1 MKTEKYFPEEK
12 YVNLK
17 QTLKEYL
24 LLTVGVLFVVVGV
37 YFFKFPNNFAIG
49 GVTGLA
55 MIVSNLLGGAIS
67 SATIV
72 TIVNT
77 ILLII
82 GLIVLGKEFSTKT
95 IYGSFLLSGSLQLL
109 EIIYPMNAPFTTEPV
124 LELAFAVGFPA
135 IGSAILFNTGG
146 STGGTDIVAMIL
158 KKYSSFDIGQA
169 LFVSDFVLTLLA
181 FPTFGMQTGLLS
193 FLGLV
198 LKSTVVDT
206 AIESMNLC
214 KYFTVICDD
223 ADPITHYIVQDL
235 KRSAT
240 VCDATGAFSGL
251 NKKVILTVMNRAQA
265 VQLRQFIR
273 QEQPSA
279 FILITNTSEIIG
291 RGFRVPTELKK
302 K

>member
-1 MKTEKYFPEEK
+1 MKRII
-12 YVNLK
+12 
-17 QTLKEYL
+17 KEYAI
-24 LLTVGVLFVVVGV
+24 LTVGVLLVVIGV

-55 MIVSNLLGGAIS
+55 MIVSSMLGGAIS
-67 SATIV
+67 SATLVNI
-72 TIVNT
+72 INT

-82 GLIVLGKEFSTKT
+82 GLLVLGKGFGLKT

-109 EIIYPMNAPFTTEPV
+109 EVIYPMTQPFTTEPV

-135 IGSAILFNTGG
+135 IGSAILFNCGG

-158 KKYSSFDIGQA
+158 KKYTSFDIGQA
-169 LFVSDFVLTLLA
+169 LFLSDLILTLLA
-181 FPTFGMQTGLLS
+181 FPAFGMQTGLLS
-193 FLGLV
+193 ALGLI
-198 LKSTVVDT
+198 LKSTLVDT

-223 ADPITHYIVQDL
+223 AEPINRYIVQEL
-235 KRSAT
+235 HRSAT
-240 VCDATGAFSGL
+240 VCNATGAFSGQ

-265 VQLRQFIR
+265 LQLRQFIH

-291 RGFRVPTELKK
+291 RGFRGVN
-302 K
+302 

>member
-1 MKTEKYFPEEK
+1 
-12 YVNLK
+12 LK
-17 QTLKEYL
+17 QKVKEYV
-24 LLTVGVLFVVVGV
+24 LLTLGTLCVVVGV

-55 MIVSNLLGGAIS
+55 MIVSNLTGGVLS

-77 ILLII
+77 VLLII
-82 GLIVLGKEFSTKT
+82 GLIVIGKDFGMKT
-95 IYGSFLLSGSLQLL
+95 VYGSFLLSGALQLL
-109 EIIYPMNAPFTTEPV
+109 EIIYPMSRPFTDQPV
-124 LELAFAVGFPA
+124 LELAFAVGLPA
-135 IGSAILFNTGG
+135 IGSAILFNSGG

-169 LFVSDFVLTLLA
+169 LFISDLILTLLA

-198 LKSTVVDT
+198 LKSSIVDT
-206 AIESMNLC
+206 VIESMNLC

-223 ADPITHYIVQDL
+223 AESINDYIVHTL
-235 KRSAT
+235 HRSAT
-240 VCDATGAFSGL
+240 VCDAKGAFSGQ
-251 NKKVILTVMNRAQA
+251 NKKVVLTVMNRSQA
-265 VQLRQFIR
+265 VLLRQFIKR
-273 QEQPSA
+273 EQPSA

-291 RGFRVPTELKK
+291 RGFRG
-302 K
+302 

>member
-1 MKTEKYFPEEK
+1 M
-12 YVNLK
+12 NLK
-17 QTLKEYL
+17 QTLKEYF
-24 LLTVGVLFVVVGV
+24 LLTVGVLFVVAGV

-49 GVTGLA
+49 GVTGFA
-55 MIVSNLLGGAIS
+55 MILSNLLGGAVS
-67 SATIV
+67 SATLV
-72 TIVNT
+72 TILNT
-77 ILLII
+77 VLLLI
-82 GLIVLGKEFSTKT
+82 GLLVLGKDFGIKT
-95 IYGSFLLSGSLQLL
+95 IYGSFLLSGGLQLL
-109 EIIYPMNAPFTTEPV
+109 ELIYPMEAPFTNEPV
-124 LELAFAVGFPA
+124 LELAFAVGLPA
-135 IGSAILFNTGG
+135 LGAAILFNCGG

-169 LFVSDFVLTLLA
+169 LFLSDFVLTLLA
-181 FPTFGMQTGLLS
+181 FPTFGMKTGLLS

-223 ADPITHYIVQDL
+223 AEPINQFIVQYL

-240 VCDATGAFSGL
+240 VCDATGAFSGQ
-251 NKKVILTVMNRAQA
+251 NKKIILTVMNRAQA

-273 QEQPSA
+273 QEQPTA

-291 RGFRVPTELKK
+291 RGFRVPAEFKK
-302 K
+302 KEK